1 MCRGATE
8 RRLQALHSV
17 SVEQIRFLVP
27 AAHLGLAKVNALSQN
42 LILSLRYLFFVLTR
56 GYLPRAHVGQ
66 YGASRASSF
75 VSRLLGCLI
84 DAYMTPSA
92 LNEIDMELEY
102 ERRLSAIVISL
113 QRQAHTQGPE
123 SARSAGN
130 ANATSVQAPEDLEP
144 SVVPTALD
152 RPHSRNRFHLVLMT
166 GMLLVALAAG
176 WSAGR
181 YFHRASAPTQELA
194 QGVNID
200 TVVDQI
206 IKVESNGDPNAKK
219 KRSSATGFGQLLDE
233 TWLLLI
239 RDHRPDLVRE
249 RTEAEVLDLRR
260 DRSVAR
266 AITARFTERHANVL
280 KRRGLPVT
288 PGTL

>member
-1 MCRGATE
+1 M
-8 RRLQALHSV
+8 
-17 SVEQIRFLVP
+17 
-27 AAHLGLAKVNALSQN
+27 
-42 LILSLRYLFFVLTR
+42 LTR

-206 IKVESNGDPNAKK
+206 IKVESNGDPNAKN

-266 AITARFTERHANVL
+266 EITAQFTERHANVL

-288 PGTL
+288 PGTLYLAHFAGAAGAVAVLSALEEADATSVMASADAT